1 MKAKIKL
8 YETIGQAYL
17 QYARD
22 LEANGAPGAPA
33 VELAPQVAEEP
44 KAKKAKKAEA
54 KTEAPK
60 LAVVAEEVK
69 EEEPRK
75 FFTSDNPPKTAAEI
89 KLWQGQ
95 WAAMSKEQQ
104 EAYTRGEVASNIAS
118 LQAKIDAHAAEK
130 AEAKAEVKVDPV
142 LCDDLD
148 DLADLGDVIP
158 AVVTFTKDQVR
169 EALKAFAMKNGRDAA
184 YAILDQFGSRKVD
197 EIGATKYAALMAELT

>member
-22 LEANGAPGAPA
+22 LEAKGPASEAPA

-60 LAVVAEEVK
+60 LAVVAEEIK

-130 AEAKAEVKVDPV
+130 VETKVDPV

-197 EIGATKYAALMAELT
+197 EIGATKYAALMAELA